1 MKKKI
6 IDEGFLS
13 LLEGRDLQIR
23 RSMQGLFGG
32 TRPSPF
38 FGSSAEFAEY
48 REYVPGDDLRRVDTN
63 LLARFDKLYTKQ
75 FVDERQLHH
84 RIYVDASRSMDW
96 GTPNK
101 GHLALKLCAA
111 LGYVAVR
118 NCDRVSFFAL
128 RNRSC
133 QDIATSISGKEAFY
147 RGADGLN
154 GVKFYGDFY
163 PADAICQREDMGKSD
178 GLAVL
183 ISDFLN
189 DGWQDVAN
197 YLCNRKKQVQFIQ
210 ILSRDECAPEL
221 HGKYFLLDS
230 EGEGEEDDRNMKIR
244 INRPRIKAYHDAF
257 NYHQKELEAFC
268 AEREIG
274 FLTLCSDEAIE
285 KILFLKATEGQV
297 LK

>member
-111 LGYVAVR
+111 LR
-118 NCDRVSFFAL
+118 MC
-128 RNRSC
+128 
-133 QDIATSISGKEAFY
+133 
-147 RGADGLN
+147 
-154 GVKFYGDFY
+154 
-163 PADAICQREDMGKSD
+163 
-178 GLAVL
+178 
-183 ISDFLN
+183 
-189 DGWQDVAN
+189 
-197 YLCNRKKQVQFIQ
+197 
-210 ILSRDECAPEL
+210 
-221 HGKYFLLDS
+221 
-230 EGEGEEDDRNMKIR
+230 
-244 INRPRIKAYHDAF
+244 
-257 NYHQKELEAFC
+257 
-268 AEREIG
+268 
-274 FLTLCSDEAIE
+274 
-285 KILFLKATEGQV
+285 
-297 LK
+297 